1 MSSLPKIGATGIVLV
16 LIWSVGSAPGF
27 AADAVSR
34 AELLASMCSTC
45 HGTNGKGVKPN
56 PGIAGEE
63 PEDFI
68 DMMQAFASGEEPTSI
83 MDRHAQGY
91 TEAELKLLAEYFS
104 KQ

>member
-1 MSSLPKIGATGIVLV
+1 MSSLPKIAAIGIAAVS
-16 LIWSVGSAPGF
+16 IGGVGLNQVF
-27 AADAVSR
+27 AAEAVPR
-34 AELLASMCSTC
+34 AELLASMCNTC
-45 HGTNGKGVKPN
+45 HGTNGQGAKPM

-63 PEDFI
+63 AEDFV
-68 DMMQAFASGEEPTSI
+68 DLMKAFANGEEPTSI